1 MNPTLTLF
9 WKEGREA
16 AYKVVACAG
25 LAMIVGL
32 ACNLWDYTVRIGPGT
47 EVGIVGHFVGL
58 IGAVLMGMD
67 AIARERSRT
76 TLPFLLC
83 RPLETR
89 KMLSVKFV
97 VGAAGLLAILAAYWG
112 GIFIGMSLDGI
123 SIFGEAAFHTTV
135 FSTSSFIPAEETLA
149 DVGYLRVLLLWF
161 LVFLIPYSAAVLV
174 STLTDHPFKAA
185 VMCLMA
191 AWVATV
197 FIGIAWNWGPPIVA
211 FYFRLLFS
219 IGVDRHAGI
228 LRQAFD
234 VPLLLT
240 RGAAAILVAGAILV
254 LSCRVFKQEVS
265 KRFQWT
271 VGGLAAVC
279 AIAVVGMDVY
289 WSRHGRM
296 LEPPVPPIGS
306 LSYEM
311 NVADLALKDGI
322 AVVLLDRGLSIV
334 DVSDPQAPAEIGRV
348 EKPGWRFQRLALSAT
363 RAYVWGEV
371 RDSVGVAVFNLSRP
385 DRPLVQAVN
394 PLHPVEEGPTPWL
407 QRIPRL
413 VGWGVWDNHLYVGL
427 LSSDFLKLHSFD
439 VREKGPPPYIHAFP
453 IVETHKHVWNNEW
466 AMRIVGPR
474 LFLTIGHDFVVL
486 DLDDSG
492 GPKVL
497 SRTPLRRF
505 GRSVDY
511 EKLVNE
517 VLEGLASGSI
527 MERIKK
533 KLEET
538 RRRIGPA
545 YWRFFES
552 RGLQSYM
559 IAAPPGLG
567 PLTVETGRAYIE
579 RHLPREIAIM
589 DISDPR
595 KPIEVDYL
603 PWTRLPT
610 MMTID
615 GESAYALRGNAVQTY
630 ARTIYGAYK
639 RKERLGL
646 ENRSTYRPRAGVW
659 GSNSQETARGLDMFI
674 PAGDHVYALLNNHLA
689 IFENPRKTE

>member
-1 MNPTLTLF
+1 MNPTLALF

-16 AYKVVACAG
+16 AYKVAACAG
-25 LAMIVGL
+25 LALIVGL
-32 ACNLWDYTVRIGPGT
+32 LCNLWEYPQRSILDADVGT
-47 EVGIVGHFVGL
+47 VGHFVGL

-83 RPLETR
+83 RPLETG
-89 KMLSVKFV
+89 KMLPVKFV
-97 VGAAGLLAILAAYWG
+97 MGAAGLLAILAAYWG
-112 GIFIGMSLDGI
+112 GVFVGMSLDGS
-123 SIFGEAAFHTTV
+123 SIFGEGGSHTTV
-135 FSTSSFIPAEETLA
+135 FSITSSIPAEETLA
-149 DVGYLRVLLLWF
+149 DVGYVRVLMLWF

-219 IGVDRHAGI
+219 IGVHGHAGI
-228 LRQAFD
+228 LRKAFD

-240 RGAAAILVAGAILV
+240 RGAVAVLVAGAILV
-254 LSCRVFKQEVS
+254 LSCRVFKQQVG

-271 VGGLAAVC
+271 VGGLAAIC

-296 LEPPVPPIGS
+296 LEPPVHPIGS

-311 NVADLALKDGI
+311 NVSDLALKDGM
-322 AVVLLDRGLSIV
+322 AVVLLERGLSVV
-334 DVSDPQAPAEIGRV
+334 DVSDPQSPAEIGRV
-348 EKPGWRFQRLALSAT
+348 EKPGWRFQRLALAAT
-363 RAYVWGEV
+363 RAYVWGEY

-385 DRPLVQAVN
+385 DRPLVQAVDL
-394 PLHPVEEGPTPWL
+394 LHPVEEGPTPWL
-407 QRIPRL
+407 ERIPRL
-413 VGWGVWDNHLYVGL
+413 VGWGVWNNHLYVGL
-427 LSSDFLKLHSFD
+427 LSSNFLKLHGFD
-439 VREKGPPPYIHAFP
+439 VQENGPPPYIHAFP

-466 AMRIVGPR
+466 AMRVVGPR
-474 LFLTIGHDFVVL
+474 LFLTIGHDLVVL
-486 DLDDSG
+486 DLDDPG

-511 EKLVNE
+511 EKLVVE
-517 VLEGLASGSI
+517 VLEGLASGST
-527 MERIKK
+527 MERIEK

-552 RGLQSYM
+552 RGLQSSL

-567 PLTVETGRAYIE
+567 PLTVTKDRVYIE
-579 RHLPREIAIM
+579 RHLPREIAIV

-595 KPIEVDYL
+595 NPVEVDYL

-615 GESAYALRGNAVQTY
+615 GESAYALRGNAVQMY

-646 ENRSTYRPRAGVW
+646 DDRLTRRLGAGVW
-659 GSNSQETARGLDMFI
+659 GSNAQQTARGRDMFI
-674 PAGDHVYALLNNHLA
+674 PQGDHIYALLKNHLA

>member
-1 MNPTLTLF
+1 MNPILALF

-32 ACNLWDYTVRIGPGT
+32 LYNLWEYPQRTILGAD
-47 EVGIVGHFVGL
+47 VGIVGHFVGL

-67 AIARERSRT
+67 AIARERTRT

-83 RPLETR
+83 RPLETGT
-89 KMLSVKFV
+89 MLSVKFV
-97 VGAAGLLAILAAYWG
+97 MGAAGLLAILAAYWG
-112 GIFIGMSLDGI
+112 GIFVGMSLDG
-123 SIFGEAAFHTTV
+123 SWIFGEGGPNTTV
-135 FSTSSFIPAEETLA
+135 FSITSSIPAEDTLA
-149 DVGYLRVLLLWF
+149 DVGYVRILLLWF

-185 VMCLMA
+185 VMCLLA

-228 LRQAFD
+228 LRKAFD

-240 RGAAAILVAGAILV
+240 RGAASILVAGAILV
-254 LSCRVFKQEVS
+254 LSFRALRQQVG

-271 VGGLAAVC
+271 VGGLAAIC
-279 AIAVVGMDVY
+279 AIAVIGMDVY
-289 WSRHGRM
+289 WSRYGRRP
-296 LEPPVPPIGS
+296 EPPVQPISS
-306 LSYEM
+306 LLYRM
-311 NVADLALKDGI
+311 DVADLALRDGM
-322 AVVLLDRGLSIV
+322 AVVLLDRGLSLV
-334 DVSDPQAPAEIGRV
+334 DVSDPQAPSEIGRV

-363 RAYVWGEV
+363 RAYVWGEY
-371 RDSVGVAVFNLSRP
+371 RDSVGVAVFNFSRP

-394 PLHPVEEGPTPWL
+394 LLQPVEEGPTPWL
-407 QRIPRL
+407 QRVPRL
-413 VGWGVWDNHLYVGL
+413 VGWGVWDSRLYVGL
-427 LSSDFLKLHSFD
+427 LNNDFLKLHSFD
-439 VREKGPPPYIHAFP
+439 VREKGLPPYIHAFP
-453 IVETHKHVWNNEW
+453 IAETHKHVWNNEW
-466 AMRIVGPR
+466 VMRIAGPR
-474 LFLTIGHDFVVL
+474 LFMTVGHDFVVL
-486 DLDDSG
+486 DLDDPS

-511 EKLVNE
+511 EKLVVE

-533 KLEET
+533 RLEET
-538 RRRIGPA
+538 RRRVGPA

-567 PLTVETGRAYIE
+567 PLTVTKNRVYIE

-595 KPIEVDYL
+595 EPIEVDYL

-610 MMTID
+610 MMIID

-646 ENRSTYRPRAGVW
+646 DNPLTYRPGAGVW
-659 GSNSQETARGLDMFI
+659 GSNTQQTARARDMFI
-674 PAGDHVYALLNNHLA
+674 PQGDHIYALLNNHLA
-689 IFENPRKTE
+689 IFENPRKVE

>member
-1 MNPTLTLF
+1 
-9 WKEGREA
+9 
-16 AYKVVACAG
+16 
-25 LAMIVGL
+25 
-32 ACNLWDYTVRIGPGT
+32 
-47 EVGIVGHFVGL
+47 
-58 IGAVLMGMD
+58 
-67 AIARERSRT
+67 
-76 TLPFLLC
+76 
-83 RPLETR
+83 
-89 KMLSVKFV
+89 
-97 VGAAGLLAILAAYWG
+97 
-112 GIFIGMSLDGI
+112 MSLDGS
-123 SIFGEAAFHTTV
+123 SILGEGGFHTTV
-135 FSTSSFIPAEETLA
+135 FSITSSIPAEETLA
-149 DVGYLRVLLLWF
+149 DVGFVRVLLLWF

-228 LRQAFD
+228 LRKAFD
-234 VPLLLT
+234 IPLLLT
-240 RGAAAILVAGAILV
+240 RGAAGVLVAGAILV
-254 LSCRVFKQEVS
+254 LSCRVFKQQVG

-271 VGGLAAVC
+271 VGGLAAIC

-289 WSRHGRM
+289 WSRYGRRP
-296 LEPPVPPIGS
+296 EPPVQPIGS
-306 LSYEM
+306 LSYRM
-311 NVADLALKDGI
+311 DVADLALKDGM
-322 AVVLLDRGLSIV
+322 AVVLLERGLSVV
-334 DVSDPQAPAEIGRV
+334 DLSDPQAPAEIGRV

-363 RAYVWGEV
+363 RAYVWGKY

-394 PLHPVEEGPTPWL
+394 LLQPVEEGPTPWL
-407 QRIPRL
+407 QRVPRL
-413 VGWGVWDNHLYVGL
+413 VGWGVWDSRLYVGL
-427 LSSDFLKLHSFD
+427 LSNDFLKLHSFD
-439 VREKGPPPYIHAFP
+439 MREKGSPPYIRAFP
-453 IVETHKHVWNNEW
+453 IVETNKHVWNNEW
-466 AMRIVGPR
+466 AMRVVGPR
-474 LFLTIGHDFVVL
+474 VFLNIGHDFVVL
-486 DLDDSG
+486 DLDDPG

-527 MERIKK
+527 KERIKK

-567 PLTVETGRAYIE
+567 PLTVTKDRVYIE

-610 MMTID
+610 MMIID
-615 GESAYALRGNAVQTY
+615 GESAYALIGNAVQTY
-630 ARTIYGAYK
+630 ARTVYGAYK
-639 RKERLGL
+639 RKETLGL
-646 ENRSTYRPRAGVW
+646 SDRFRYRLSRSFFESTSEDTPRG
-659 GSNSQETARGLDMFI
+659 RDMFI
-674 PAGDHVYALLNNHLA
+674 VAGEHIYAILKNHLA
-689 IFENPRKTE
+689 IFENPRKVE